1 MKAFKVLLIGI
12 AVLVALCVAVLI
24 FGVPAG
30 FLVSAVKDRVEKET
44 GYQLTVA
51 GASRLSLLPHPLL
64 ELRDVRLSDPKNLD
78 GDKRFTIESVQADIS
93 VRSLFSGSPRLRE
106 LTIIQPVATLPL
118 IRERMRQLSGP
129 KKTTIALPDGATP
142 LPVDL
147 ITVTNGTLVMRNA
160 RERLER
166 RLDNINIKAVSAP
179 DRQLIVTADAKSGEQ
194 PIRLEAKATVA
205 GGQVDGLAV
214 PVDFKF
220 DAPGILPQSVTGNGE
235 VRLSGSTVS
244 LNGLAGMFGNARFS
258 GYASAELAGKP
269 FVKADLDFQ
278 RLDFEDAKTSLNS
291 GPDSGT
297 AARNDSGWSTRDID
311 LRGLNFVDG
320 QINVSAATL
329 GLGALRL
336 APVKI
341 ESTVENGILRMS
353 LSEIGLYEGQAAAGF
368 AVDASVPTPVYA
380 LRANLANVR
389 ALQLLTSVADF
400 TSLDGRM
407 QGQLDVR
414 SMGKNQNEL
423 MSNMAGTATF
433 NFRDGQIIG
442 INVADM
448 VRSLTKSTLSGWQ
461 QDAPTAAQGTDLTE
475 LTTTF
480 QIDKGQ
486 ATTSDLRLA
495 GPLVRMTGT
504 GSASLPNRTLA
515 FRMEPKLVMTTQG
528 QGGQTDP
535 VGLGVPVVIDGPWAN
550 PRIYPDM
557 AGILDN
563 PEAAFGKLREMGQ
576 GLFGPGMLGG
586 GDGKSDNLIGNIGNM
601 IKGLGGGAPQGQGQ
615 PPAQATPA
623 APAPAD
629 QKPADARPSAPSS
642 GTPPADNKPF
652 PIDRIIR
659 DLFGR

>member
-147 ITVTNGTLVMRNA
+147 ITVTNGTLVMRNT

-278 RLDFEDAKTSLNS
+278 RLDFEDAKT
-291 GPDSGT
+291 
-297 AARNDSGWSTRDID
+297 
-311 LRGLNFVDG
+311 
-320 QINVSAATL
+320 
-329 GLGALRL
+329 
-336 APVKI
+336 KI
-341 ESTVENGILRMS
+341 GR
-353 LSEIGLYEGQAAAGF
+353 
-368 AVDASVPTPVYA
+368 ASC
-380 LRANLANVR
+380 
-389 ALQLLTSVADF
+389 
-400 TSLDGRM
+400 
-407 QGQLDVR
+407 
-414 SMGKNQNEL
+414 
-423 MSNMAGTATF
+423 
-433 NFRDGQIIG
+433 
-442 INVADM
+442 
-448 VRSLTKSTLSGWQ
+448 
-461 QDAPTAAQGTDLTE
+461 
-475 LTTTF
+475 
-480 QIDKGQ
+480 
-486 ATTSDLRLA
+486 
-495 GPLVRMTGT
+495 
-504 GSASLPNRTLA
+504 
-515 FRMEPKLVMTTQG
+515 
-528 QGGQTDP
+528 
-535 VGLGVPVVIDGPWAN
+535 
-550 PRIYPDM
+550 
-557 AGILDN
+557 
-563 PEAAFGKLREMGQ
+563 RE
-576 GLFGPGMLGG
+576 
-586 GDGKSDNLIGNIGNM
+586 
-601 IKGLGGGAPQGQGQ
+601 
-615 PPAQATPA
+615 
-623 APAPAD
+623 
-629 QKPADARPSAPSS
+629 RV
-642 GTPPADNKPF
+642 
-652 PIDRIIR
+652 
-659 DLFGR
+659 

>member
-1 MKAFKVLLIGI
+1 
-12 AVLVALCVAVLI
+12 
-24 FGVPAG
+24 
-30 FLVSAVKDRVEKET
+30 
-44 GYQLTVA
+44 
-51 GASRLSLLPHPLL
+51 
-64 ELRDVRLSDPKNLD
+64 
-78 GDKRFTIESVQADIS
+78 
-93 VRSLFSGSPRLRE
+93 
-106 LTIIQPVATLPL
+106 
-118 IRERMRQLSGP
+118 
-129 KKTTIALPDGATP
+129 
-142 LPVDL
+142 
-147 ITVTNGTLVMRNA
+147 
-160 RERLER
+160 
-166 RLDNINIKAVSAP
+166 
-179 DRQLIVTADAKSGEQ
+179 
-194 PIRLEAKATVA
+194 
-205 GGQVDGLAV
+205 
-214 PVDFKF
+214 
-220 DAPGILPQSVTGNGE
+220 
-235 VRLSGSTVS
+235 
-244 LNGLAGMFGNARFS
+244 
-258 GYASAELAGKP
+258 
-269 FVKADLDFQ
+269 
-278 RLDFEDAKTSLNS
+278 
-291 GPDSGT
+291 
-297 AARNDSGWSTRDID
+297 
-311 LRGLNFVDG
+311 
-320 QINVSAATL
+320 
-329 GLGALRL
+329 
-336 APVKI
+336 
-341 ESTVENGILRMS
+341 MS

-433 NFRDGQIIG
+433 SFRDGQIIG

-475 LTTTF
+475 LNATF

-504 GSASLPNRTLA
+504 GSASLPNRTLS